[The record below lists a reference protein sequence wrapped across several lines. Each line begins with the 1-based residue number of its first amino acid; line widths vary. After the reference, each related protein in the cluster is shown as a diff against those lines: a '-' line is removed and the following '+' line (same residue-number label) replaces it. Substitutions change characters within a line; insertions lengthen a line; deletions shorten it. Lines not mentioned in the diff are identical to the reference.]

1 MKFAKTHE
9 WVKIEGNKAKVGLS
23 DHAQS
28 ELGDIV
34 YINLPE
40 LDTPVTIGK
49 AFTDVESVKA
59 VSEVLSPVS
68 GVIIKLDTAPEK
80 INEDPYGAWI
90 IEVEV
95 SEVSDELM
103 TEEEYKEF
111 IKE

>member
-1 MKFAKTHE
+1 M
-9 WVKIEGNKAKVGLS
+9 I
-23 DHAQS
+23 
-28 ELGDIV
+28 
-34 YINLPE
+34 INVNDE
-40 LDTPVTIGK
+40 
-49 AFTDVESVKA
+49 
-59 VSEVLSPVS
+59 
-68 GVIIKLDTAPEK
+68 LDTAPEK